1 MSTSLSSE
9 LATERLWSI
18 DDLAEFLGVS
28 ASTIYDWRSHGKGP
42 VAYRLGKHLKYARAD
57 VDAWLSTRRDNT
69 LDGGGLR

>member
-18 DDLAEFLGVS
+18 DDLAGFLGVS
-28 ASTIYDWRSHGKGP
+28 ASTIYDWRSRGLGP

-57 VDAWLSTRRDNT
+57 VDAGRRPGVTRC
-69 LDGGGLR
+69 